1 MGNICLTNI
10 PGSDVFQNV
19 KSCSCLNFCTLSA
32 ITFASH
38 WQWKRMHYKVVFMHL
53 NMIFFNIWFLQN
65 TDWVHQK
72 CIFPTCWKFNKTRHV
87 WWIWF
92 RNWNSSYYAI
102 LRIMIIFSLTSH
114 FKSEVLFW
122 VYVCRLSWCDPSL
135 WGNLLIRAGKSK
147 SLTCWKRLKGW
158 KGQNSSD
165 STVSTDSSISPV
177 SHDSPIS

>member
-1 MGNICLTNI
+1 MFKFLHTICNYFCQPLTMEKNAL
-10 PGSDVFQNV
+10 Q
-19 KSCSCLNFCTLSA
+19 SCIHASEYDFFKNNF
-32 ITFASH
+32 
-38 WQWKRMHYKVVFMHL
+38 
-53 NMIFFNIWFLQN
+53 FLQN